1 MWNSVQLTSL
11 SFHHNHD
18 FIHSHTN
25 TLFILQSLT
34 SHPQLP
40 HKSHFQ
46 STQHTLS
53 LHNLFNHHSQIIH
66 PPIHVL
72 NCFSLCVL
80 TTSLHPSS
88 HQIEHFLH
96 LIIKPST
103 SFQSSH
109 ISCPKHNS
117 FNPTHFDNH
126 SHSLIKTTQQSSF
139 PPSIPFFLHPPLFKH
154 SFLNLFPS
162 IILSITT
169 ISFLPFLSI
178 STHHLFVLVSVS
190 PVHSNLHHP
199 LLPTTPCFI
208 SVFLFQI
215 KSPFQSNIQII
226 PQPLALTQ
234 TQTEG
239 K

>member
-66 PPIHVL
+66 PPIHVF
-72 NCFSLCVL
+72 NCSSVCVL

-88 HQIEHFLH
+88 HQIKHFLH

-126 SHSLIKTTQQSSF
+126 SL
-139 PPSIPFFLHPPLFKH
+139 
-154 SFLNLFPS
+154 
-162 IILSITT
+162 ILSSRQHNNHHSHNPSLSFFILLSSNTHSS
-169 ISFLPFLSI
+169 ISFHQSF
-178 STHHLFVLVSVS
+178 
-190 PVHSNLHHP
+190 
-199 LLPTTPCFI
+199 
-208 SVFLFQI
+208 FQ
-215 KSPFQSNIQII
+215 
-226 PQPLALTQ
+226 
-234 TQTEG
+234 
-239 K
+239 